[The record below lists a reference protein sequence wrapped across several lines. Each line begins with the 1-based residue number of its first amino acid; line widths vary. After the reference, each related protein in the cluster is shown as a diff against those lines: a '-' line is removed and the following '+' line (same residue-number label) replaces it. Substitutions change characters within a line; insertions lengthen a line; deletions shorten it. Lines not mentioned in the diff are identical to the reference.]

1 MAKNQGN
8 GITENLTGSVIRR
21 LPPPAKGNKVY
32 YFGDPAGFGVRVT
45 ADGAK
50 SFVLNYYTKKGRE
63 RRCTIGGFPLWT
75 ATDARKEAKRLRRR
89 IDDGGDPLKDAED
102 ERAAPTVADLCDRF
116 VKEHAERKRRSTAL
130 EYGRMLSKHIRP
142 HFGIHTKV
150 ADVTF
155 TDIDRLHERI
165 TKAGHPYRANRV
177 LAVMA
182 KMFALAINWNMRDDN
197 PCIGVGKNL
206 EYERKRYLV
215 NDELPRL
222 VNALAALQD
231 RATADVLKLLL
242 LSGARRGEVLAMR
255 WAEVD
260 LSTGIWS
267 KPAASTKQKEDHVLP
282 LNGPARQLLSQIRE
296 QQTSK
301 RRTLGEFVFPGA
313 GTTGHVVEINRAWR
327 RVCKAA
333 GITGLRVHDLRH
345 SYASQ
350 LASTGASLPLIG
362 ALLGHSTPNT
372 TARYA
377 HLFVDPQR
385 EATERVGAIIEAAG
399 NGGKPALAVTPI
411 GGRRGGRH
419 GR

>member
-1 MAKNQGN
+1 MARQGN
-8 GITENLTGSVIRR
+8 GITENLTGSVIKR

-50 SFVLNYYTKKGRE
+50 SFVLNYYTKTGRE
-63 RRCTIGGFPLWT
+63 RRCTIGGHPGWT
-75 ATDARKEAKRLRRR
+75 ATEARKEAKRLRHL
-89 IDDGGDPLKDAED
+89 IDQGGDPLKDAED
-102 ERAAPTVADLCDRF
+102 ARAAPTVAYLCDRF

-130 EYGRMLSKHIRP
+130 EYGRMLTKHIKP

-177 LAVMA
+177 LAVLS
-182 KMFALAINWNMRDDN
+182 KMFELAIKWNMRDDN
-197 PCIGVGKNL
+197 PAKGIDKNL

-215 NDELPRL
+215 GDELPRL

-267 KPAASTKQKEDHVLP
+267 KPASSTKQKEPHTVP
-282 LNGPARQLLSQIRE
+282 LNGPARQLLAQIRE

-301 RRTLGEFVFPGA
+301 HRTLGEFVFPGA
-313 GTTGHVVEINRAWR
+313 GVTKHVVEINRAWR

-333 GITGLRVHDLRH
+333 NIKNLRVHDLRH
-345 SYASQ
+345 SF
-350 LASTGASLPLIG
+350 ASTAASSGSDLLVIG
-362 ALLGHSTPNT
+362 ALLGHAKASSTL
-372 TARYA
+372 RYS
-377 HLFVDPQR
+377 HIFQDPQR
-385 EATERVGAIIEAAG
+385 AATERVGAIIEAAG
-399 NGGKPALAVTPI
+399 RPAPEEPVKLKP
-411 GGRRGGRH
+411 RRR
-419 GR
+419 RP